1 MKAHK
6 TILLPCNTPFSS
18 LSIRI
23 WDFIRRMQ
31 ALRRDVSIIS
41 RWQVFDSQIHQWGLK
56 MYWLIKQS
64 TFLEVPSP
72 FGNQI
77 IIAIPT
83 PWLSNGIF
91 QWTKGF
97 LTHSPYQP
105 TIRFIFFVGFWN
117 NEDPCFTFSI
127 LQRKT
132 LRFSELRSW
141 ATYMNKV
148 CGRQKKYM

>member
-23 WDFIRRMQ
+23 QDFIRRMQ
-31 ALRRDVSIIS
+31 ALHQDVSIIS

-72 FGNQI
+72 CGNQI

-91 QWTKGF
+91 QGTKGF
-97 LTHSPYQP
+97 WHIPP
-105 TIRFIFFVGFWN
+105 TNPRSDSSSLWASEIMK
-117 NEDPCFTFSI
+117 I
-127 LQRKT
+127 LVLLFPFCRGRNSSSQ
-132 LRFSELRSW
+132 LRSW
-141 ATYMNKV
+141 ETYMNEV
-148 CGRQKKYM
+148 YGRQRKDM